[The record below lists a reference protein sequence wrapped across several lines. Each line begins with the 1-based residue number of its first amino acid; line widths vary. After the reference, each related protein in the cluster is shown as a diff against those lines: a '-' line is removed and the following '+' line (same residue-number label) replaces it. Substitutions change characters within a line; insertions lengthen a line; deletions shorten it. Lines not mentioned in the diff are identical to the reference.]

1 MVIGNKQFDEHQ
13 TSQKDS
19 DSYHRSLKKLKLST
33 SNSRDRHSP
42 KDCFEEE
49 ETTEIISDSVDEM
62 TAEPRSRVPHGR
74 ELYWYDADL
83 QRANTY
89 VPISLT
95 KGRYEDDL
103 MLYRQTRPWH
113 HLEKELRKLL
123 EKESRL
129 ENAQVNAV
137 QYLNTLGSRNVIK
150 AQEGLQS
157 MTALAL
163 RRQRE
168 QKLQNESGSSC
179 MQMSLKNPLRK
190 FSRSLISQPTKVGPL
205 VTQKSLRP
213 TLKVSKP
220 IRVTLEEN
228 SPAISMSQAQ
238 ETTSS
243 IGSTF

>member
-1 MVIGNKQFDEHQ
+1 MVIGNKQLDEHQ

-33 SNSRDRHSP
+33 LNSRDRHSP
-42 KDCFEEE
+42 QDCFEQ
-49 ETTEIISDSVDEM
+49 TTETISDSVDEM
-62 TAEPRSRVPHGR
+62 TAEPRSRVPHCR

-95 KGRYEDDL
+95 KGQYEDDQ

-113 HLEKELRKLL
+113 DLEEELCKLL

-137 QYLNTLGSRNVIK
+137 QYLNTLGSRNVTK

-163 RRQRE
+163 
-168 QKLQNESGSSC
+168 
-179 MQMSLKNPLRK
+179 
-190 FSRSLISQPTKVGPL
+190 
-205 VTQKSLRP
+205 
-213 TLKVSKP
+213 
-220 IRVTLEEN
+220 
-228 SPAISMSQAQ
+228 
-238 ETTSS
+238 
-243 IGSTF
+243 